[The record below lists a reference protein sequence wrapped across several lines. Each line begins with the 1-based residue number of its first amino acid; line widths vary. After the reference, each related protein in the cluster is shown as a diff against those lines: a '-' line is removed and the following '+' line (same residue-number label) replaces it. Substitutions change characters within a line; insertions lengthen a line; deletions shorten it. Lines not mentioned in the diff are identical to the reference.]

1 MAYINLLGQIF
12 GKLTVLKKDPNPPNS
27 QRGAYWLC
35 QCQCG
40 NIKSICSNDLR
51 SSRGVKSCGC
61 SKMEPHTTHGM
72 SGTEEY
78 QTWKDMKRRC
88 SDPSSPQYKDYGG
101 RGIQICD
108 LWINSFENFI
118 LELGLKPFPGATIE
132 RIDNN
137 KNYEPGNC
145 KWADHTE
152 QNRNRRYN
160 KISDKAQ
167 ADQIRTEYKTGI
179 YTQNQLA
186 LKYNCNEIVIWYIV
200 NNKSW
205 I

>member
-1 MAYINLLGQIF
+1 MAIINIAGQTF
-12 GKLTVLKKDPNPPNS
+12 SKLTVIRKDPNPPG
-27 QRGAYWLC
+27 RGTFWIC
-35 QCQCG
+35 QCECG
-40 NIKSICSNDLR
+40 VIKSIRSWDLR
-51 SSRGVKSCGC
+51 NPRGVKSCGC
-61 SKMEPHTTHGM
+61 SKMDPHTTHGM
-72 SGTEEY
+72 SSTEEY

-137 KNYEPGNC
+137 KHYEPGNC
-145 KWADHTE
+145 KWANHTE

-160 KISDKAQ
+160 KIADKAQ
-167 ADQIRTEYKTGI
+167 ADQIRTEYKTGN
-179 YTQNQLA
+179 YTQKQLA
-186 LKYNCNEIVIWYIV
+186 VKYNCNEIVIWYIV

-205 I
+205 T